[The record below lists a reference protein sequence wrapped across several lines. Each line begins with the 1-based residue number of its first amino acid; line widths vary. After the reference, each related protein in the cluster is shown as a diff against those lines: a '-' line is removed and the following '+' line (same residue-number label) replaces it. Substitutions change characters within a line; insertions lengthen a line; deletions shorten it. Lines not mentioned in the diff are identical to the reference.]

1 MENNFN
7 QNTPVPEEPTQ
18 DASQETTA
26 QAAPETAPKPPVKV
40 RRVGTF
46 SLGLMLVAIGAIQ
59 LAQIFMPNVNVL
71 SVVKYA
77 PMVLIV
83 LGIEV
88 LIYAARPDVKIKY
101 DVISIFLCIIIML
114 TAGASGAVA
123 AVAQA
128 FTPENVTKRVTT
140 EEQYKKTVQKAL
152 SNIPNAHDFVHDY
165 SIDVSSESWFMDM
178 PVGTMH
184 ATVYLT
190 MNYGAQTTAEE
201 FVRDCMKVMDAVN
214 ATDIPVEYY
223 RFDVDQSNL
232 TDGEVWSVWLD
243 EWEMHGNLQNIAAH
257 VDTMYYVDGDAY
269 TSLDDV
275 PKKDGDELLNRYMAA
290 FGTNPLT
297 DYQNEY
303 GTVEFGDELDEWE
316 MHGNLQNIAAH
327 VDTMYYVDGDAYT
340 SLDDVPKKDG
350 DELLN
355 RYMAAFGTNPLT
367 DYQNEYGTVEFG
379 DKLEEYMQNRVEN
392 EAGQDLTDTDNAG
405 KTAASEETPAAQ
417 DDVTMEATEP
427 AAGAAEAASENA
439 N

>member
-7 QNTPVPEEPTQ
+7 QNTPVPEETTQ

-77 PMVLIV
+77 PVVLIV

-140 EEQYKKTVQKAL
+140 EEQYKKSVQKAL

-257 VDTMYYVDGDAY
+257 VDTVYYV
-269 TSLDDV
+269 
-275 PKKDGDELLNRYMAA
+275 DGDELLNRYMAA

-303 GTVEFGDELDEWE
+303 GTVEFGDE
-316 MHGNLQNIAAH
+316 
-327 VDTMYYVDGDAYT
+327 
-340 SLDDVPKKDG
+340 
-350 DELLN
+350 
-355 RYMAAFGTNPLT
+355 
-367 DYQNEYGTVEFG
+367 
-379 DKLEEYMQNRVEN
+379 LEEYMQNRVEN

>member
-1 MENNFN
+1 M
-7 QNTPVPEEPTQ
+7 
-18 DASQETTA
+18 
-26 QAAPETAPKPPVKV
+26 
-40 RRVGTF
+40 
-46 SLGLMLVAIGAIQ
+46 
-59 LAQIFMPNVNVL
+59 
-71 SVVKYA
+71 
-77 PMVLIV
+77 
-83 LGIEV
+83 
-88 LIYAARPDVKIKY
+88 
-101 DVISIFLCIIIML
+101 
-114 TAGASGAVA
+114 
-123 AVAQA
+123 
-128 FTPENVTKRVTT
+128 TKRVTT

-257 VDTMYYVDGDAY
+257 VDTVYYVDGDAY

-275 PKKDGDELLNRYMAA
+275 PQKDGDELLNRYMAA

-297 DYQNEY
+297 N
-303 GTVEFGDELDEWE
+303 
-316 MHGNLQNIAAH
+316 
-327 VDTMYYVDGDAYT
+327 
-340 SLDDVPKKDG
+340 
-350 DELLN
+350 
-355 RYMAAFGTNPLT
+355 
-367 DYQNEYGTVEFG
+367 YQNEYGTVEFG

>member
-7 QNTPVPEEPTQ
+7 QNTPVPEEPTQDTCQ

-101 DVISIFLCIIIML
+101 DGISIFLCIIIML

-140 EEQYKKTVQKAL
+140 EEQYKKSVQKAL

-257 VDTMYYVDGDAY
+257 VDTV
-269 TSLDDV
+269 
-275 PKKDGDELLNRYMAA
+275 
-290 FGTNPLT
+290 
-297 DYQNEY
+297 
-303 GTVEFGDELDEWE
+303 
-316 MHGNLQNIAAH
+316 
-327 VDTMYYVDGDAYT
+327 YYVDGDAYT

-427 AAGAAEAASENA
+427 AADAAEAASENA

>member
-7 QNTPVPEEPTQ
+7 QNIPTPEEATQ
-18 DASQETTA
+18 DTRQETTA
-26 QAAPETAPKPPVKV
+26 QAAPQTEPKPPVKV

-71 SVVKYA
+71 GVVKFA
-77 PMVLIV
+77 PVVLIV

-101 DVISIFLCIIIML
+101 DGISIFLCIIIML

-128 FTPENVTKRVTT
+128 FTPENVTRRVTA
-140 EEQYKKTVQKAL
+140 EEQYRQTIQDAL
-152 SNIPNAHDFVHDY
+152 NNIPNAHDFVHDY
-165 SIDVSSESWFMDM
+165 SVDVSSEHWFMDM

-184 ATVYLT
+184 ATLYLT

-214 ATDIPVEYY
+214 ATDIPVKYY
-223 RFDVDQSNL
+223 RFDVDQHNL

-243 EWEMHGNLQNIAAH
+243 EWEMHGNLQNIADH
-257 VDTMYYVDGDAY
+257 VDTVYYVDGDAY

-275 PKKDGDELLNRYMAA
+275 P
-290 FGTNPLT
+290 
-297 DYQNEY
+297 Q
-303 GTVEFGDELDEWE
+303 
-316 MHGNLQNIAAH
+316 
-327 VDTMYYVDGDAYT
+327 
-340 SLDDVPKKDG
+340 KDG

-379 DKLEEYMQNRVEN
+379 DKLEAYMQDRLET
-392 EAGQDLTDTDNAG
+392 EAGQDLPDTDSAG
-405 KTAASEETPAAQ
+405 EAAASEEAPAEQDGVTIEVTDPAA
-417 DDVTMEATEP
+417 D
-427 AAGAAEAASENA
+427 AAETGSAKA

>member
-1 MENNFN
+1 MKNHPLDMGTKREYLHHNNFIHPIPLG
-7 QNTPVPEEPTQ
+7 QIEARLTRVPLSIRSRDPGQAGKGMPPKWEPVPV
-18 DASQETTA
+18 
-26 QAAPETAPKPPVKV
+26 PVPAGSSDKICRTV
-40 RRVGTF
+40 TYVERYRGNQQT
-46 SLGLMLVAIGAIQ
+46 
-59 LAQIFMPNVNVL
+59 VL
-71 SVVKYA
+71 SVVFADFSRNASQEHYGFFTA
-77 PMVLIV
+77 PVVLIV

-257 VDTMYYVDGDAY
+257 VDTVYYVDGDAY

-303 GTVEFGDELDEWE
+303 GTVEFGDE
-316 MHGNLQNIAAH
+316 
-327 VDTMYYVDGDAYT
+327 
-340 SLDDVPKKDG
+340 
-350 DELLN
+350 
-355 RYMAAFGTNPLT
+355 
-367 DYQNEYGTVEFG
+367 
-379 DKLEEYMQNRVEN
+379 LEEYMQNRVEN

>member
-7 QNTPVPEEPTQ
+7 QNIPVPEEPTQDTCQ

-77 PMVLIV
+77 PVVLIV

-101 DVISIFLCIIIML
+101 DGISIFLCIIIML

-140 EEQYKKTVQKAL
+140 EEQYKKSVQKAL

-165 SIDVSSESWFMDM
+165 S
-178 PVGTMH
+178 
-184 ATVYLT
+184 
-190 MNYGAQTTAEE
+190 NYGAQTTAEE
-201 FVRDCMKVMDAVN
+201 FVRDCMKVMDAIN

-275 PKKDGDELLNRYMAA
+275 P
-290 FGTNPLT
+290 
-297 DYQNEY
+297 Q
-303 GTVEFGDELDEWE
+303 
-316 MHGNLQNIAAH
+316 
-327 VDTMYYVDGDAYT
+327 
-340 SLDDVPKKDG
+340 KDG

>member
-77 PMVLIV
+77 PVVLIV

-140 EEQYKKTVQKAL
+140 EEQYKETVQKAL

-232 TDGEVWSVWLD
+232 TDGEVWSV
-243 EWEMHGNLQNIAAH
+243 
-257 VDTMYYVDGDAY
+257 
-269 TSLDDV
+269 
-275 PKKDGDELLNRYMAA
+275 
-290 FGTNPLT
+290 
-297 DYQNEY
+297 
-303 GTVEFGDELDEWE
+303 
-316 MHGNLQNIAAH
+316 
-327 VDTMYYVDGDAYT
+327 
-340 SLDDVPKKDG
+340 
-350 DELLN
+350 
-355 RYMAAFGTNPLT
+355 
-367 DYQNEYGTVEFG
+367 
-379 DKLEEYMQNRVEN
+379 
-392 EAGQDLTDTDNAG
+392 
-405 KTAASEETPAAQ
+405 
-417 DDVTMEATEP
+417 
-427 AAGAAEAASENA
+427 
-439 N
+439 

>member
-7 QNTPVPEEPTQ
+7 QNIPVPEEPTQ
-18 DASQETTA
+18 NASQESTA

-71 SVVKYA
+71 SVVKFA
-77 PMVLIV
+77 PVVLIV

-88 LIYAARPDVKIKY
+88 LVYAARPDVKIKY
-101 DVISIFLCIIIML
+101 DGISIFLCIIITL
-114 TAGASGAVA
+114 TAGASGTVA

-128 FTPENVTKRVTT
+128 FTPENMTKRVTA
-140 EEQYKKTVQKAL
+140 EEQYKQTVQEAL
-152 SNIPNAHDFVHDY
+152 SNVPNAHDFVHDY
-165 SIDVSSESWFMDM
+165 SIDVSSEHWFMDM

-184 ATVYLT
+184 ATLYLT

-214 ATDIPVEYY
+214 ATDIPVKYY

-243 EWEMHGNLQNIAAH
+243 EWEMHGDMQNIAAH
-257 VDTMYYVDGDAY
+257 VKTVYYVDGDAY

-275 PKKDGDELLNRYMAA
+275 PKKDSDELL
-290 FGTNPLT
+290 
-297 DYQNEY
+297 
-303 GTVEFGDELDEWE
+303 
-316 MHGNLQNIAAH
+316 
-327 VDTMYYVDGDAYT
+327 
-340 SLDDVPKKDG
+340 K
-350 DELLN
+350 

-379 DKLEEYMQNRVEN
+379 DKLEEYMQDRVEN
-392 EAGQDLTDTDNAG
+392 EVDQDLPDTDSAG
-405 KTAASEETPAAQ
+405 EAATSEETPAEQSDMTTAG
-417 DDVTMEATEP
+417 TES
-427 AAGAAEAASENA
+427 AASGSATTDA